1 MPIFEPTIVPKSPA
15 DATILQSSA
24 QTAACKH
31 CACRIV
37 VMSCERADS
46 PCLKCQKAVHA
57 WPCSKKQQY
66 AESNL
71 ALALEWGERC
81 SSFTCEARTT
91 QETKLASALMNG
103 QVGAGPSM
111 SVKTVQCK
119 WPTSWGR
126 GILWPHTAR
135 SCGLRRQGCGSS
147 EARSISRKNPSG

>member
-1 MPIFEPTIVPKSPA
+1 MPIFEPTIVSKFPAEASDPVAAVYHSAVISPDSCMQA
-15 DATILQSSA
+15 LCLQDR
-24 QTAACKH
+24 AA
-31 CACRIV
+31 
-37 VMSCERADS
+37 
-46 PCLKCQKAVHA
+46 CLKCQKAVHA